1 MVRKILA
8 LIEEYVPESDNL
20 TEDPDIA
27 AKLYGVI
34 NQVMYELCR
43 MKKIPAYVEMPA
55 VKGQIITMP
64 EISALCGSKVYQ
76 IDVVRGVP
84 YEYRAGGTVLKV
96 LGDGTAEIDCFV
108 YPNRIYA
115 ETPDDYEL
123 ELSDDALEILPY
135 GVAADL
141 LKNDK
146 SMEYGTVYATT
157 YEKMLQRLDPRNLMP
172 SAYIDGG
179 VNI

>member
-1 MVRKILA
+1 MRKILV
-8 LIEEYVPESDNL
+8 LIEEYVPEEDAL

-27 AKLYGVI
+27 AKLYDVT

-43 MKKIPAYVEMPA
+43 MKKIARYVEMPA
-55 VKGQIITMP
+55 VKGQVITLP
-64 EISALCGSKVYQ
+64 EISAVCGNTVYQ

-84 YEYRAGGTVLKV
+84 YEYRAGGTVLKI
-96 LGDGTAEIDCFV
+96 LESGTAEIDCFV
-108 YPNRIYA
+108 YPKRIYA
-115 ETPDDYEL
+115 DTPDDYEL

-146 SMEYGTVYATT
+146 SMEYGTVYGTT
-157 YEKMLQRLDPRNLMP
+157 YERMLSRLDSRVHMA
-172 SAYIDGG
+172 SIYIDGG
-179 VNI
+179 VSI